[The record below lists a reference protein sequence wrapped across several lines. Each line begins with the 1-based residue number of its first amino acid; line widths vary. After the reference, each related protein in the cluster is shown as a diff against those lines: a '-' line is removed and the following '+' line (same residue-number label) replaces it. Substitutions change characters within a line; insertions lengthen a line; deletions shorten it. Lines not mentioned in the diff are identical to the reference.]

1 MTVETQ
7 GPTGAPAAAI
17 RVLLADDH
25 TLMREGVR
33 RILSADGGIEV
44 VAEVGDGQAAVAE
57 TLAQQPDVAVLDI
70 TMPGGGGLEAARQI
84 RARAPEVRI
93 LILSMHLQPE
103 YLLESVRAGAHGY
116 LVKDAA
122 ASELVS
128 AVRAVC
134 GGDTYY
140 SAAVS
145 AQMSDLLRRKLEGE
159 EVTNALERLS
169 PREREVLRH
178 IAEGASNKE
187 IASALGISVRT
198 VETHRD
204 SLMKKLGI
212 HSVAGLTRFALRC
225 GLVSDEE

>member
-1 MTVETQ
+1 MGADTQ
-7 GPTGAPAAAI
+7 GAAAHDAPV

-33 RILSADGGIEV
+33 RILTADGGIEV

-57 TLAQQPDVAVLDI
+57 TLATQPDVAVLDI

-84 RARAPEVRI
+84 RRQAPEVRI

-122 ASELVS
+122 AGELVA

-134 GGDTYY
+134 GGDSYY

-178 IAEGASNKE
+178 IAEGASNKD

-225 GLVSDEE
+225 GLVSDEV

>member
-1 MTVETQ
+1 MGTDTQ
-7 GPTGAPAAAI
+7 NAAAPGAPI

-33 RILSADGGIEV
+33 RILGADGGIEV
-44 VAEVGDGQAAVAE
+44 VAEVGDGQAAVTE
-57 TLAQQPDVAVLDI
+57 TLARQPDVAVLDI

-84 RARAPEVRI
+84 RRQAPEVRI

-122 ASELVS
+122 AGELVS
-128 AVRAVC
+128 AVRSVC
-134 GGDTYY
+134 AGDSYY

-169 PREREVLRH
+169 PREREVLRY
-178 IAEGASNKE
+178 IAEGSSNKE
-187 IASALGISVRT
+187 IAGALGISVRT

-225 GLVSDEE
+225 GLVSDEV

>member
-1 MTVETQ
+1 M
-7 GPTGAPAAAI
+7 ADDHDDAAAARTSPI

-33 RILSADGGIEV
+33 RILAADGGIEV
-44 VAEVGDGQAAVAE
+44 IAEVGDGQAAVTE
-57 TLAQQPDVAVLDI
+57 TVARRPDVAVLDI

-84 RARAPEVRI
+84 RKQAPEVRI

-103 YLLESVRAGAHGY
+103 YLLEGVRAGAHGY

-122 ASELVS
+122 ASELV
-128 AVRAVC
+128 AGVRAVC
-134 GGDTYY
+134 AGDSYY
-140 SAAVS
+140 SAAV
-145 AQMSDLLRRKLEGE
+145 ATQMTDLLRRKLEGE
-159 EVTNALERLS
+159 EVTNTLERLS
-169 PREREVLRH
+169 PREREVLRY

-187 IASALGISVRT
+187 IAATLGISVRT

-212 HSVAGLTRFALRC
+212 HSVAGLTRIALRC
-225 GLVSDEE
+225 GLVSD

>member
-1 MTVETQ
+1 MTTDAQESVA
-7 GPTGAPAAAI
+7 GNPSPI

-44 VAEVGDGQAAVAE
+44 VAEVGDGQAAVSE
-57 TLAQQPDVAVLDI
+57 TLARRPDVAVLDI

-84 RARAPEVRI
+84 RRQAPEVRI

-122 ASELVS
+122 ASELVE

-134 GGDTYY
+134 AGDSYY

-145 AQMSDLLRRKLEGE
+145 VQMTDLLRRKLEGE

-169 PREREVLRH
+169 PREREVLRY
-178 IAEGASNKE
+178 IADGSSNRE
-187 IASALGISVRT
+187 TAAALGISVRT

-212 HSVAGLTRFALRC
+212 HSVAGLTRIALRC
-225 GLVSDEE
+225 GLVSD

>member
-7 GPTGAPAAAI
+7 PSPDRPAAAI

-44 VAEVGDGQAAVAE
+44 VAEVGDGHAAVAE
-57 TLAQQPDVAVLDI
+57 TLAQRPDVAVLDI

-122 ASELVS
+122 AGELVT

-134 GGDTYY
+134 GGDSYY

-187 IASALGISVRT
+187 IASSLGISVRT

>member
-1 MTVETQ
+1 MTTDTQ
-7 GPTGAPAAAI
+7 ESVAGNPSPI

-33 RILSADGGIEV
+33 RILNADGGIEV
-44 VAEVGDGQAAVAE
+44 VAEVGDGQAAISE
-57 TLAQQPDVAVLDI
+57 TMALQPDVAVLDI
-70 TMPGGGGLEAARQI
+70 TMPGGGLDAARRI
-84 RARAPEVRI
+84 RKQAPEVRI
-93 LILSMHLQPE
+93 LILSMHLEPE

-122 ASELVS
+122 ASELV
-128 AVRAVC
+128 AAIRAVC
-134 GGDTYY
+134 AGDSYY

-145 AQMSDLLRRKLEGE
+145 AQMTDLLRRKVEGE

-169 PREREVLRH
+169 PREREVLRY
-178 IAEGASNKE
+178 IAEGSSNRE
-187 IASALGISVRT
+187 TAAALGISVRT

-212 HSVAGLTRFALRC
+212 HSVAGLTRIALRC
-225 GLVSDEE
+225 GLVSD

>member
-1 MTVETQ
+1 MTTDTQ
-7 GPTGAPAAAI
+7 ESVAGNPSPI

-33 RILSADGGIEV
+33 RILNADGGIEV
-44 VAEVGDGQAAVAE
+44 VAEVGDGQAAVSE
-57 TLAQQPDVAVLDI
+57 TLARQPDVAVLDI
-70 TMPGGGGLEAARQI
+70 TMPGGGGLDAARQI
-84 RARAPEVRI
+84 RKQAPEVRI
-93 LILSMHLQPE
+93 LILSMHLEPE

-122 ASELVS
+122 ASELV
-128 AVRAVC
+128 AAIRAVC
-134 GGDTYY
+134 AGDSYY

-145 AQMSDLLRRKLEGE
+145 AQMTDFLRRKLEGE

-169 PREREVLRH
+169 PREREVLRY
-178 IAEGASNKE
+178 IAEGSSNRE
-187 IASALGISVRT
+187 TASALGISVRT

-212 HSVAGLTRFALRC
+212 HSVARLTRIALRC
-225 GLVSDEE
+225 GLVSD

>member
-1 MTVETQ
+1 MAAETRD
-7 GPTGAPAAAI
+7 GTAPGSPI

-44 VAEVGDGQAAVAE
+44 VGEVGDGQAAVTQTVA
-57 TLAQQPDVAVLDI
+57 LHPDVAVLDI

-84 RARAPEVRI
+84 RRQAPEVRI

-122 ASELVS
+122 AGELVS

-134 GGDTYY
+134 VGDSYY

-178 IAEGASNKE
+178 IAEGSSNKE
-187 IASALGISVRT
+187 IAGTLGISVRT

-225 GLVSDEE
+225 GLVSDEV

>member
-57 TLAQQPDVAVLDI
+57 TIAQQPDVAVLDI

-103 YLLESVRAGAHGY
+103 YLMESVRAGAHGY

-178 IAEGASNKE
+178 ISEGASNKE

>member
-7 GPTGAPAAAI
+7 SPTGAPAAAI

-103 YLLESVRAGAHGY
+103 YLMESVRAGAHGY

-122 ASELVS
+122 ASELVL

-169 PREREVLRH
+169 PREREVLLH
-178 IAEGASNKE
+178 ISEGASNKE

-198 VETHRD
+198 IETHRD

>member
-1 MTVETQ
+1 MTVETR
-7 GPTGAPAAAI
+7 GPTEEPAAAI

-57 TLAQQPDVAVLDI
+57 TLAQKPDVVVLDI

-84 RARAPEVRI
+84 RKLAPEVRI

-103 YLLESVRAGAHGY
+103 YLMESVRAGAHGY

-128 AVRAVC
+128 AVRDVC
-134 GGDTYY
+134 AGDSYY

-145 AQMSDLLRRKLEGE
+145 ARMSDLLRRKLEGE

-169 PREREVLRH
+169 PREREVLRF
-178 IAEGASNKE
+178 IAEGSSNRE
-187 IASALGISVRT
+187 TAAALGISVRT

-212 HSVAGLTRFALRC
+212 HSVARLTRIALRC
-225 GLVSDEE
+225 GLVSD

>member
-1 MTVETQ
+1 MATECARDDG
-7 GPTGAPAAAI
+7 GPV

-25 TLMREGVR
+25 TLVREGIR
-33 RILSADGGIEV
+33 RILAANGGIEV
-44 VAEVGDGQAAVAE
+44 VSEVGDGQAAIAE
-57 TLAQQPDVAVLDI
+57 TVALKPDVVVLDI

-84 RARAPEVRI
+84 RERAPEVRI

-122 ASELVS
+122 ASELVA

-134 GGDTYY
+134 GGDSYY
-140 SAAVS
+140 SPAVS
-145 AQMSDLLRRKLEGE
+145 TQMTELLRRKLEGE
-159 EVTNALERLS
+159 EVSNALERLS

-178 IAEGASNKE
+178 IADGSSNRD
-187 IASALGISVRT
+187 IARTLGLSVRT

-225 GLVSDEE
+225 GLVSDEV

>member
-1 MTVETQ
+1 MAAETQ
-7 GPTGAPAAAI
+7 DAAGDAGPI

-25 TLMREGVR
+25 TLVREGVR
-33 RILSADGGIEV
+33 RILDAGGGIEV
-44 VAEVGDGQAAVAE
+44 VAEVGDGQAAVAQ
-57 TLAQQPDVAVLDI
+57 TLAKLPDVAVLDI
-70 TMPGGGGLEAARQI
+70 TMPGGGLEAARQI
-84 RARAPEVRI
+84 RRQAPEVRI

-122 ASELVS
+122 ASELVT
-128 AVRAVC
+128 AVRAIC
-134 GGDTYY
+134 AGEAYY

-169 PREREVLRH
+169 PSEREVLRH
-178 IAEGASNKE
+178 IPEGASNKE

-225 GLVSDEE
+225 GLVSDEV

>member
-1 MTVETQ
+1 MTTDTQ
-7 GPTGAPAAAI
+7 ESVAGNPSPI

-33 RILSADGGIEV
+33 RILSADGGVEV
-44 VAEVGDGQAAVAE
+44 VAEVGDGQAAIFE
-57 TLAQQPDVAVLDI
+57 TLARQPDVAVLDI

-84 RARAPEVRI
+84 RKQAPEVRI
-93 LILSMHLQPE
+93 LILSMHLEPE

-122 ASELVS
+122 ASELV
-128 AVRAVC
+128 AAIRAVC
-134 GGDTYY
+134 AGDSYY

-145 AQMSDLLRRKLEGE
+145 AQMTDFLRRKLEGE
-159 EVTNALERLS
+159 EVTNTLERLS
-169 PREREVLRH
+169 PREREVLRY
-178 IAEGASNKE
+178 IAEGSSNRE
-187 IASALGISVRT
+187 TAAALGISVRT

-212 HSVAGLTRFALRC
+212 HSVARLTRIALRC
-225 GLVSDEE
+225 GLVSD

>member
-1 MTVETQ
+1 MEAETQ
-7 GPTGAPAAAI
+7 GAAASDAPI

-33 RILSADGGIEV
+33 RILAADGGIEV

-57 TLAQQPDVAVLDI
+57 TLAKQPDVAVLDI

-84 RARAPEVRI
+84 RRQAPEVRI

-122 ASELVS
+122 AGELVA

-134 GGDTYY
+134 NGDSYY
-140 SAAVS
+140 SPAVS

-178 IAEGASNKE
+178 IAEGSSNKD
-187 IASALGISVRT
+187 IAGTLGISVRT

-225 GLVSDEE
+225 GLVSDEV

>member
-84 RARAPEVRI
+84 RAQAPEVRI

-103 YLLESVRAGAHGY
+103 YLMESVRAGAHGY

-134 GGDTYY
+134 GGDSYY

-169 PREREVLRH
+169 PREREVLLH
-178 IAEGASNKE
+178 ISEGASNKE
-187 IASALGISVRT
+187 IARALGISVRT
-198 VETHRD
+198 IETHRD

>member
-1 MTVETQ
+1 MAADTQ
-7 GPTGAPAAAI
+7 ESAAQSAPV

-33 RILSADGGIEV
+33 RILAADGGIEV
-44 VAEVGDGQAAVAE
+44 VAEVGDGQAAVAQ
-57 TLAQQPDVAVLDI
+57 TLATRPDVAVLDI

-84 RARAPEVRI
+84 RRQAPEVRI

-103 YLLESVRAGAHGY
+103 YLMESVRAGAHGY

-122 ASELVS
+122 AAELVA

-134 GGDTYY
+134 NGDSYY

-187 IASALGISVRT
+187 IAGSLGISVRT

-225 GLVSDEE
+225 GLVSDEV

>member
-1 MTVETQ
+1 MATDDESTAPGQ
-7 GPTGAPAAAI
+7 HGPI

-33 RILSADGGIEV
+33 RILTADGGIEV
-44 VAEVGDGQAAVAE
+44 VAEVGDGQAAVAQ
-57 TLAQQPDVAVLDI
+57 TVKLQPDVAVLDI

-84 RARAPEVRI
+84 RKQAPEARI

-122 ASELVS
+122 AGELV
-128 AVRAVC
+128 AGVRAVC
-134 GGDTYY
+134 GGDSYY

-145 AQMSDLLRRKLEGE
+145 AQMTDLLRRKLEGE

-169 PREREVLRH
+169 PREREVLRF

-187 IASALGISVRT
+187 IAAKLGISVRT

-225 GLVSDEE
+225 GLVSDEV

>member
-1 MTVETQ
+1 MGTETQ
-7 GPTGAPAAAI
+7 DAMGRESPI

-44 VAEVGDGQAAVAE
+44 VGEVGDGQAAVAE
-57 TLAQQPDVAVLDI
+57 TLARQPDVAVLDI

-84 RARAPEVRI
+84 RRQAPEVRI

-128 AVRAVC
+128 AVRSVC
-134 GGDTYY
+134 AGDSYY

-169 PREREVLRH
+169 PREREVLRY
-178 IAEGASNKE
+178 IAEGSSNKE
-187 IASALGISVRT
+187 IAGSLGISVRT

-225 GLVSDEE
+225 GLVSDEV

>member
-1 MTVETQ
+1 MGTDAQDTS
-7 GPTGAPAAAI
+7 AAGVPI

-33 RILSADGGIEV
+33 RILNADGGIEV
-44 VAEVGDGQAAVAE
+44 VAEVGDGQAAVTE
-57 TLAQQPDVAVLDI
+57 TLARQPDVAVLDI

-84 RARAPEVRI
+84 RRQAPEVRI

-122 ASELVS
+122 AAELVS

-134 GGDTYY
+134 SGDSYY

-187 IASALGISVRT
+187 IAGTLGISVRT

-225 GLVSDEE
+225 GLVSDEV

>member
-1 MTVETQ
+1 
-7 GPTGAPAAAI
+7 
-17 RVLLADDH
+17 
-25 TLMREGVR
+25 
-33 RILSADGGIEV
+33 
-44 VAEVGDGQAAVAE
+44 
-57 TLAQQPDVAVLDI
+57 VAVLDI

-103 YLLESVRAGAHGY
+103 YLMESVRAGAHGY

-122 ASELVS
+122 ASELVL

-169 PREREVLRH
+169 PREREVLLH
-178 IAEGASNKE
+178 ISEGASNKE

-198 VETHRD
+198 IETHRD